1 MPMRRRAWLMLV
13 RASSMSMPSTM
24 IEPDDGS
31 SSRLRQRNRVDLPEP
46 DGPIT
51 NTSSRS
57 STFKSTP
64 FRT

>member
-1 MPMRRRAWLMLV
+1 MPMRWRAWLMSV
-13 RASSMSMPSTM
+13 RASSMSMPSTT
-24 IEPDDGS
+24 IEPEDGS
-31 SSRLRQRNRVDLPEP
+31 SSRLRQRSRVDLPEP

-57 STFKSTP
+57 ATFRSTP